1 MIKVGLLKADRY
13 DKYLKDKIYHVVELV
28 GGFDSI
34 IKSGDRVLLKPNFLV
49 AKAVETA
56 TNTHPDF
63 ITAVVEIL
71 SDYNCKISI
80 GDSPMFGTAH
90 GVVKKLGL
98 YDKLSKYDVE
108 YLEFEENRPVNQEG
122 DKLRS
127 RRYRDLSVASALEE
141 FDRIINLPKLKT
153 HAQMGITLA
162 TKNLFGCVSGKIKLK
177 WHMVAG
183 SINNFAR
190 LIVEVSQ
197 TVSPDLNILDGIIG
211 MDGNGPANGRPKKT
225 KVILASNNCIAL
237 DRVVVELIGKNPS
250 RFPIFKAADDLLIPG
265 TRLEDIRIFG
275 DTIEECRIKGFKVV
289 SIFPADFIG
298 VHFLGLPF
306 KPLVNQRMVVKHKN
320 CIQCGRCEQH
330 CLSKAIKKQDRILI
344 DHDKCIKCCCCQ
356 EGCPTNAIHIYTPPL
371 AALVNKIRDG
381 RTR

>member
-1 MIKVGLLKADRY
+1 MIKVGLLKADKY
-13 DKYLKDKIYHVVELV
+13 DKYLKDKINHAVELV
-28 GGFDSI
+28 GGFGSVV
-34 IKSGDRVLLKPNFLV
+34 KSGDRVLLKPNFLV

-63 ITAVVEIL
+63 IAAVVEIL
-71 SDYNCKISI
+71 SDYNCKIAI
-80 GDSPMFGTAH
+80 GDSPMFGTAY

-98 YDKLSKYDVE
+98 DQKLKKYDVE
-108 YLEFEENRPVNQEG
+108 YLEFKENKPVSQQEDG
-122 DKLRS
+122 LKPRK
-127 RRYRDLSVASALEE
+127 YRDLCTATVLQE

-162 TKNLFGCVSGKIKLK
+162 TKNLFGCVAGKVKLK

-183 SINNFAR
+183 SIHNFAR
-190 LIVEVSQ
+190 LLVEVSQ
-197 TVSPDLNILDGIIG
+197 TVNPDLNILDGIIG
-211 MDGNGPANGRPKKT
+211 MDGNGPANGRPRKT
-225 KVILASNNCIAL
+225 KVILAGKNCIAL

-250 RFPIFKAADDLLIPG
+250 RFPIFKAADDLSIPG
-265 TRLEDIRIFG
+265 TRLEDICILG
-275 DTIEECRIKGFKVV
+275 DSIEECRIKGFKVI

-306 KPLVNQRMVVKHKN
+306 KPLFDQRMVVKHKN
-320 CIQCGRCEQH
+320 CIMCGRCIEH
-330 CLSKAIKKQDRILI
+330 CLSKAIRKEDGIVI

-371 AALVNKIRDG
+371 GTLVNKIRSG
-381 RTR
+381 RSR